1 MDNRMIEKLRKVEKK
16 TGSPVVKELIK
27 DKEYEETCSLAYRL
41 FDEMMEEF
49 REGEMSWKEAVADLK
64 ENLLALDMPVPPEVE
79 EEMEEEE
86 D

>member
-1 MDNRMIEKLRKVEKK
+1 MIEKLRKVEKK